1 MSTWNPAPP
10 PDSPLG
16 DHAVAT
22 EGTHLAGR
30 HIALLVTGGIAAMKA
45 PMLARS
51 LRRQGASVTCLLSD
65 EALRYV
71 TEDTLAWA
79 SDNPVVTRLSA
90 RAEHLGDGLTFDAY
104 LVAPATY
111 NTINKVACGIA
122 DGTVTATLASALGR
136 LERGRTKILVCPTM
150 HGSMHTHILTESLQ
164 RLQRLGVIVVP
175 PREENGKHNLPDEG
189 PIVAAVCR
197 AVSTS
202 PLRGRRVLVTGGPIP
217 ARLDDVRAVSAMSSG
232 STAIAIA
239 TDLALRGADV
249 SLVLGAGAVDPP
261 SWLCAWR
268 VPEIRGYRDLLTR
281 ILDQQPHDAAV
292 LAAAVADFEPSEV
305 SPGKRPS
312 GGEWSVTLRPT
323 AKVID
328 EMRSGRP
335 GLHIVGFKLESG
347 VDHAALMATA
357 CERASRHGACVANHS
372 EDYVA
377 REHGTAKHIAWLA
390 VPGREPQRLEG
401 KRAIAEGVCHHLER
415 TLSSHRSAS
424 A

>member
-10 PDSPLG
+10 PESPLG
-16 DHAVAT
+16 DHAVAL
-22 EGTHLAGR
+22 ESTHLANR
-30 HIALLVTGGIAAMKA
+30 SIALLVTGGIAAMKA

-71 TEDTLAWA
+71 TADTLAWA
-79 SDNPVVTRLSA
+79 SDNPVVTQLSA
-90 RAEHLGDGLTFDAY
+90 RAEHLGDGLRFDAY

-136 LERGRTKILVCPTM
+136 LERGQTKVLVCPTM

-175 PREENGKHNLPDEG
+175 PRDESGKHNLPDEG
-189 PIVAAVCR
+189 PIVSMVCR

-202 PLRGRRVLVTGGPIP
+202 PLRGRRILVTGGPIP

-249 SLVLGAGAVDPP
+249 SLVLGAGAIDPP

-268 VPEIRGYRDLLTR
+268 VADIHAYRDLVRR
-281 ILDQQPHDAAV
+281 ILDQQPHDGAV
-292 LAAAVADFEPSEV
+292 LAAAVADFGPAEV
-305 SPGKRPS
+305 AKGKRS
-312 GGEWSVTLRPT
+312 SNGDWSVTLRPT
-323 AKVID
+323 AKIID
-328 EMRSGRP
+328 ELRAERP
-335 GLHIVGFKLESG
+335 GLHIVGFKLEAG
-347 VDHAALMATA
+347 TDHAALMATA
-357 CERASRHGACVANHS
+357 CERASRHGACVANHL

-377 REHGTAKHIAWLA
+377 REHGTVRHIAWLA
-390 VPGREPQRLEG
+390 EPGRDPERLEG
-401 KRAIAEGVCHHLER
+401 KRAIAEGVAHHLER

>member
-10 PDSPLG
+10 PESPLG
-16 DHAVAT
+16 DHDVAI

-30 HIALLVTGGIAAMKA
+30 SVALLVTGGIAAMKA

-79 SDNPVVTRLSA
+79 SDNPVVTRLSP
-90 RAEHLGDGLTFDAY
+90 RAEHLGDGLRFDAY

-111 NTINKVACGIA
+111 NTINKMACGIA
-122 DGTVTATLASALGR
+122 DGVVTATLASALGR
-136 LERGRTKILVCPTM
+136 LERGQTKILACPTM

-175 PREENGKHNLPDEG
+175 PREENGKHNLPDDG

-202 PLRGRRVLVTGGPIP
+202 PLRGRRILVTGGPVP
-217 ARLDDVRAVSAMSSG
+217 ARLDDVRAISAMSSG

-239 TDLALRGADV
+239 TDLSLRGADV
-249 SLVLGAGAVDPP
+249 SLVLGGGAIDPP

-268 VPEIRGYRDLLTR
+268 VSDIRAYRDLVKR
-281 ILDQQPHDAAV
+281 ILDQQPHDGAV
-292 LAAAVADFEPSEV
+292 LAAAVADFEPTEV
-305 SPGKRPS
+305 ASGKRRS
-312 GGEWSVTLRPT
+312 EGDWSVTLRPT

-328 EMRSGRP
+328 ELRADRP

-347 VDHAALMATA
+347 VEHAALMATA
-357 CERASRHGACVANHS
+357 SERASRHGACVANHS

-377 REHGTAKHIAWLA
+377 REHGTARHIAWLA
-390 VPGREPQRLEG
+390 APGRDPERLEG
-401 KRAIAEGVCHHLER
+401 KRAIAEGVAHHLER

>member
-1 MSTWNPAPP
+1 
-10 PDSPLG
+10 
-16 DHAVAT
+16 
-22 EGTHLAGR
+22 
-30 HIALLVTGGIAAMKA
+30 
-45 PMLARS
+45 
-51 LRRQGASVTCLLSD
+51 
-65 EALRYV
+65 
-71 TEDTLAWA
+71 
-79 SDNPVVTRLSA
+79 
-90 RAEHLGDGLTFDAY
+90 
-104 LVAPATY
+104 
-111 NTINKVACGIA
+111 
-122 DGTVTATLASALGR
+122 
-136 LERGRTKILVCPTM
+136 
-150 HGSMHTHILTESLQ
+150 
-164 RLQRLGVIVVP
+164 
-175 PREENGKHNLPDEG
+175 
-189 PIVAAVCR
+189 
-197 AVSTS
+197 
-202 PLRGRRVLVTGGPIP
+202 
-217 ARLDDVRAVSAMSSG
+217 MSSG
-232 STAIAIA
+232 STAIAVA

-249 SLVLGAGAVDPP
+249 SLVLGAGAADPP

-268 VPEIRGYRDLLTR
+268 VPEIRGYRELLTR

-305 SPGKRPS
+305 LPGKRPS
-312 GGEWSVTLRPT
+312 AGEWNVTLRPT

-390 VPGREPQRLEG
+390 VPGRDPQRLEG
-401 KRAIAEGVCHHLER
+401 KRAIAEGVSHHLER

>member
-1 MSTWNPAPP
+1 MARPEST
-10 PDSPLG
+10 LG
-16 DHAVAT
+16 DHAVALD
-22 EGTHLAGR
+22 GTHLADR
-30 HIALLVTGGIAAMKA
+30 RIALLVTGGIAAMKA

-79 SDNPVVTRLSA
+79 SDNPVVTRLSP
-90 RAEHLGDGLTFDAY
+90 RAEHLGDGLRFDAY

-111 NTINKVACGIA
+111 NTINKMACGIA

-136 LERGRTKILVCPTM
+136 LERGQTKVLVCPTM

-175 PREENGKHNLPDEG
+175 PREEHGKHNLPDEG

-197 AVSTS
+197 AVSS
-202 PLRGRRVLVTGGPIP
+202 SALRGRRILVTGGPVP

-239 TDLALRGADV
+239 TNLALRGAEV
-249 SLVLGAGAVDPP
+249 SLVLGAGAIDPP

-268 VPEIRGYRDLLTR
+268 VGDVRAYRDLVAR
-281 ILDQQPHDAAV
+281 ILDQQPHDGAV
-292 LAAAVADFEPSEV
+292 LAAAVADFEPAEAAK
-305 SPGKRPS
+305 GKRPS
-312 GGEWSVTLRPT
+312 TGEWHVTLRPT

-328 EMRSGRP
+328 ELRAARP

-357 CERASRHGACVANHS
+357 RERASRHGACVANHS

-377 REHGTAKHIAWLA
+377 REHGTALHVAWLTA
-390 VPGREPQRLEG
+390 PGREPERLEG
-401 KRAIAEGVCHHLER
+401 KRAIAEGVAHHLER
-415 TLSSHRSAS
+415 TMSSHRSAS

>member
-1 MSTWNPAPP
+1 MSTWNPSPP
-10 PDSPLG
+10 PESPLG
-16 DHAVAT
+16 DHAVAA
-22 EGTHLAGR
+22 EGTHLADR

-90 RAEHLGDGLTFDAY
+90 RAEHLGDGLHFDAY

-111 NTINKVACGIA
+111 NTINKMACGIA

-136 LERGRTKILVCPTM
+136 LERGQTKVLVCPTM

-164 RLQRLGVIVVP
+164 RLQRLGVIVVS

-189 PIVAAVCR
+189 PIVAAVSR

-202 PLRGRRVLVTGGPIP
+202 PLRGRRILVTGGPVP
-217 ARLDDVRAVSAMSSG
+217 SRLDDVRAISAMSSG

-239 TDLALRGADV
+239 TDLALRGAEV
-249 SLVLGAGAVDPP
+249 SLVLGAGAIDPP

-268 VPEIRGYRDLLTR
+268 VADIREYRDLLKR
-281 ILDQQPHDAAV
+281 ILDQQPHDVAV
-292 LAAAVADFEPSEV
+292 LAAAVATS
-305 SPGKRPS
+305 SPPRSRGASDP
-312 GGEWSVTLRPT
+312 PT
-323 AKVID
+323 A
-328 EMRSGRP
+328 SG
-335 GLHIVGFKLESG
+335 
-347 VDHAALMATA
+347 
-357 CERASRHGACVANHS
+357 ASRCVPR
-372 EDYVA
+372 A
-377 REHGTAKHIAWLA
+377 RSSMCSAPNGPAFTSSGSSSSQAWTT
-390 VPGREPQRLEG
+390 VP
-401 KRAIAEGVCHHLER
+401 
-415 TLSSHRSAS
+415 
-424 A
+424 